1 MGSVVGLCV
10 FIFTNMSCVAPQCQW
25 QWVHSHAMK
34 AQERTLCPLLYEY
47 EYTQTGPRGW
57 VTSARHHFT
66 ACARVQAYCN
76 TTCDMCTGETKE
88 KLSLSLSLYI
98 YIYIYIKKYILIYT
112 HFYQLIREVPSY
124 MTICLGST
132 PVSFF
137 VNICLGS
144 TLVSFVPKKMFVSTL
159 VSCFHE

>member
-1 MGSVVGLCV
+1 
-10 FIFTNMSCVAPQCQW
+10 
-25 QWVHSHAMK
+25 MK

-98 YIYIYIKKYILIYT
+98 YIYKKIYT
-112 HFYQLIREVPSY
+112 NIHSLLPAHSRSAQLHDHMFGVDAGIIFREH
-124 MTICLGST
+124 MFGLDAGIICSEKDVCVDVG
-132 PVSFF
+132 V
-137 VNICLGS
+137 
-144 TLVSFVPKKMFVSTL
+144 MFS
-159 VSCFHE
+159 